1 MVPSTMTTVV
11 LVCHPETHG
20 ETVHRIEAG
29 VCWHD
34 GALAFN
40 YTLEGDITRLRIPLP
55 RLPRRTDRLWQ
66 HTCFEAFVSVKDKPE
81 YYEFNFAPSGEW
93 AVYRFRCYRDPSTR
107 PPTSTG
113 EHSLGIP
120 LKSRG
125 VVLSERSES
134 KSKGSDGPALPG
146 ELHGA
151 PLEDEELDPRIT
163 VRSVADRLNLDAIV
177 RLDRLPTIEPH
188 ASLRLA
194 LSAVVEEER
203 GVLSYW
209 ALKHPPG
216 KPDFHHPDAFM
227 LELEPLDVDS
237 VKESAIDK
245 R

>member
-20 ETVHRIEAG
+20 EAVHRIEAG

-55 RLPRRTDRLWQ
+55 RLLRRTDRLWQ

-93 AVYRFRCYRDPSTR
+93 AVYRFRCYRD
-107 PPTSTG
+107 
-113 EHSLGIP
+113 
-120 LKSRG
+120 
-125 VVLSERSES
+125 
-134 KSKGSDGPALPG
+134 
-146 ELHGA
+146 GA

-188 ASLRLA
+188 VSLRLA